1 MLVLRLSMPMKIVEL
16 ASSVSR
22 PVYAIGDVHGMA
34 SLLEVLLA
42 TIDEDAVR
50 CGAQPRVVFLG
61 DIVDRGPDS
70 RRAMEIVHATLQQ
83 REGSQ
88 FILGNHDHLFR
99 EALTNQLG
107 DPALDHWLSGLGGKS
122 TLRSYSHRMPGW
134 AGELPD
140 LLLPRYAHH
149 LALLNRAADMV
160 IVNGYCL
167 VHAGIDPKK
176 PLADQDEQDLREI
189 RERFLDV
196 SDPLEKV
203 VVHGHTITSSEL
215 PEIHSNRIAIDT
227 GAYRTGRLSAVVIAG
242 NSEPRFLYVS
252 HSD

>member
-1 MLVLRLSMPMKIVEL
+1 MPNENRR
-16 ASSVSR
+16 VSQFCVS

-34 SLLEVLLA
+34 SLLELLLA
-42 TIDEDAVR
+42 TIDDDAHR
-50 CGAQPRVVFLG
+50 CDAKPRVVFLG

-70 RRAMEIVHATLQQ
+70 RRAMEIVHATLQE
-83 REGSQ
+83 REGSH
-88 FILGNHDHLFR
+88 FILGNHDYLFR
-99 EALTNQLG
+99 EALNNHLG
-107 DPALDHWLSGLGGKS
+107 DPALDHWLSGMGGKS

-140 LLLPRYAHH
+140 LLLPRYSHH

-176 PLADQDEQDLREI
+176 PLAHQDERDLREI

-203 VVHGHTITSSEL
+203 VVHGHTITESEL
-215 PEIHSNRIAIDT
+215 PEVHSNRIAIDT